1 MEVNE
6 LFKQRSITACMKASY
21 NTVTS
26 DIKSF
31 VKQTWATHVPF
42 RGIAGYRTLL
52 SPPQQVA
59 SRLGSSKSD
68 GIIHPANHHLLSHH
82 RHGSQ
87 YSFWYLL
94 PTKAALS

>member
-31 VKQTWATHVPF
+31 VKQTWATDVPF
-42 RGIAGYRTLL
+42 AVLL
-52 SPPQQVA
+52 EIGRAHV
-59 SRLGSSKSD
+59 
-68 GIIHPANHHLLSHH
+68 
-82 RHGSQ
+82 
-87 YSFWYLL
+87 
-94 PTKAALS
+94 